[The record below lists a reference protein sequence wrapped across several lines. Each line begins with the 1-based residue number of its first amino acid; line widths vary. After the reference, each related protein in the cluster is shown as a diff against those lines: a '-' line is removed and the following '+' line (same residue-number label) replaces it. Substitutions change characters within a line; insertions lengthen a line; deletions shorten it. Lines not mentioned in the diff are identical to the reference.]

1 MQRNQRRRRSDG
13 ERTRATILE
22 AAARFA
28 TLEGIEG
35 LTIGRLADYA
45 GMSKSSLFSAF
56 GSKEE
61 LQLATIEEANTIFDR
76 EVIAP
81 ALEASAPLERLRAL
95 CERFLS
101 HVERYVFPG
110 GCFFASTAAEIDTRP
125 GVVRERVTGAVA
137 DWFGLLEQQ
146 IRSAQKEGQLDAGED
161 ATQLA
166 FELHAL
172 LLLANAQFVISGG
185 DAGPLD
191 RARHGIERRLELAAA
206 APPSAV
212 PAARQIDSRP
222 HDDPLKRHLPGRST

>member
-1 MQRNQRRRRSDG
+1 MTVRGSERRRRSDG
-13 ERTRATILE
+13 ERTRAAILE

-35 LTIGRLADYA
+35 LTIGRLAEYA

-61 LQLATIEEANTIFDR
+61 LQLATIEEANAIFDR
-76 EVIAP
+76 EVVAP
-81 ALEASAPLERLRAL
+81 ALEAGTPLERLRAL

-110 GCFFASTAAEIDTRP
+110 GCFFASAVAEIDTRP

-146 IRSAQKEGQLDAGED
+146 IRSAQKEGQLDTGEN

-166 FELHAL
+166 FELQAL
-172 LLLANAQFVISGG
+172 LLLANEQFVISGG
-185 DAGPLD
+185 NTGPLD
-191 RARHGIERRLELAAA
+191 RARRGIERRLELATD
-206 APPSAV
+206 APRGPSRRRNTSA
-212 PAARQIDSRP
+212 
-222 HDDPLKRHLPGRST
+222 

>member
-1 MQRNQRRRRSDG
+1 MTVQGNQRRRRSDG

-35 LTIGRLADYA
+35 LTIGRLAEYA

-61 LQLATIEEANTIFDR
+61 LQLATIREARAIFDR
-76 EVIAP
+76 EVVAP
-81 ALEASAPLERLRAL
+81 ALEAGTPLERLRAL

-110 GCFFASTAAEIDTRP
+110 GCFFASTVAETDTRP
-125 GVVRERVTGAVA
+125 GVVRERVAGAVA

-146 IRSAQKEGQLDAGED
+146 IRDAQKDGQLDAGED

-166 FELHAL
+166 FEVHAL

-185 DAGPLD
+185 DARPLG
-191 RARHGIERRLELAAA
+191 RARRGIERRLELAGA
-206 APPSAV
+206 APEAV
-212 PAARQIDSRP
+212 ARRT
-222 HDDPLKRHLPGRST
+222 RA

>member
-1 MQRNQRRRRSDG
+1 VLTCQGVTEKRNERRRRSDG
-13 ERTRATILE
+13 ERTRAAILE

-28 TLEGIEG
+28 TLEGIGG

-61 LQLATIEEANTIFDR
+61 LQLATIEEANAIFDR
-76 EVIAP
+76 EVVAP
-81 ALEASAPLERLRAL
+81 ALEIGTPLERLRAL
-95 CERFLS
+95 CEGFLA

-110 GCFFASTAAEIDTRP
+110 GCFFASTVAEIDTRP
-125 GVVRERVTGAVA
+125 GVVRERVTSAVA

-146 IRSAQKEGQLDAGED
+146 IRSAQKDGQLDTGED

-166 FELHAL
+166 FEVHAL

-185 DAGPLD
+185 DPAPLD
-191 RARHGIERRLELAAA
+191 RARRGIEQRLDLAGA
-206 APPSAV
+206 APGVSRRR
-212 PAARQIDSRP
+212 AASR
-222 HDDPLKRHLPGRST
+222 

>member
-1 MQRNQRRRRSDG
+1 MTVQGSERRRRSDG
-13 ERTRATILE
+13 QRTRAAILE

-35 LTIGRLADYA
+35 LTIGRLAEYA

-61 LQLATIEEANTIFDR
+61 LQLATIEEANAIFDR
-76 EVIAP
+76 EVVAP
-81 ALEASAPLERLRAL
+81 ALEAGTPLERLRAL

-125 GVVRERVTGAVA
+125 GIVRERVTSAVA

-166 FELHAL
+166 FEVHAL
-172 LLLANAQFVISGG
+172 LLLANEQFVISGG
-185 DAGPLD
+185 DASPLD
-191 RARHGIERRLELAAA
+191 RARRGIERRLQLAGA
-206 APPSAV
+206 APRV
-212 PAARQIDSRP
+212 PPQRR
-222 HDDPLKRHLPGRST
+222 GRSARGHTTPG

>member
-1 MQRNQRRRRSDG
+1 MTVQENERRRRSDG

-35 LTIGRLADYA
+35 LTIGRLAEYV

-76 EVIAP
+76 EVVAP
-81 ALEASAPLERLRAL
+81 ALEAGTPLERLSAL

-101 HVERYVFPG
+101 HLERYVFPG
-110 GCFFASTAAEIDTRP
+110 GCFFASTVAEIDTRP

-137 DWFGLLEQQ
+137 DWFDLLEQQ

-191 RARHGIERRLELAAA
+191 RARRGIERRLELAGA
-206 APPSAV
+206 APRVPSQ
-212 PAARQIDSRP
+212 RR
-222 HDDPLKRHLPGRST
+222 GRSVRGRTTTG